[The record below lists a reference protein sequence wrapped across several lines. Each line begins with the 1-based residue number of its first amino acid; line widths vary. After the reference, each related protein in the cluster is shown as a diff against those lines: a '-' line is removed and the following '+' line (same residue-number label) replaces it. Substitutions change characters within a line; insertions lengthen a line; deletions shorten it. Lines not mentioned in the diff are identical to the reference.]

1 MALKSSNHPKK
12 YSFKSEKDLY
22 RQLQIYLNNLIDKK
36 VNQINDPDLNKYT
49 ANSFAQEAIF
59 LNIFS
64 LNNPTI
70 VRDFQ
75 TILNSPL
82 TDNNAVT
89 RNLISV
95 SADNTARIISELETE
110 RVLKNL
116 EYVER
121 TLEQS
126 KIDLDKYNSLSEK
139 LSPTVS
145 RQEILERSLEE
156 GKMYNGRDLSYKE
169 LNNLAK
175 NLENYKTH
183 RVDYD
188 EALAINEE
196 ARANGLPPVYTHKKW
211 IWSGLENTRHSN
223 MDDEIVELEDMF
235 EVKNEVSGDID
246 HLLFPGDVEN
256 YHNPGN
262 IINCGC
268 TYEII
273 SDYSDYEEIN
283 NQLSEDSL
291 KELDKKYS
299 KEYSENVKRSMKMY
313 SDDGNIVNDCLINH
327 NGKWNSDLE
336 TKYGINEQKY
346 KNMVK
351 NLNNSQVKLVEDTN
365 LFRGFKNNVNDFYL
379 GQSIEHSG
387 FASTSFDRGVA
398 KFHAT
403 EKGSILQIDAP
414 KGTKGVYIKQN
425 SLRPEEVEF
434 LLPKGTV
441 LEVYKINKSNGIVH
455 CALNYL

>member
-1 MALKSSNHPKK
+1 MALKSSNHSKK

-36 VNQINDPDLNKYT
+36 VNQINDPDLNNYT
-49 ANSFAQEAIF
+49 TNNFAQEAIF

-188 EALAINEE
+188 KALAINEE

-211 IWSGLENTRHSN
+211 IWSGLENTRHSG

-256 YHNPGN
+256 YRNPGQ

-273 SDYSDYEEIN
+273 SDYSDYEEVN

-291 KELDKKYS
+291 KELDKNYS
-299 KEYSENVKRSMKMY
+299 KKYSENVVKSMEEY
-313 SDDGNIVNDCLINH
+313 SDNSNLVNDCLRN
-327 NGKWNSDLE
+327 
-336 TKYGINEQKY
+336 
-346 KNMVK
+346 
-351 NLNNSQVKLVEDTN
+351 
-365 LFRGFKNNVNDFYL
+365 
-379 GQSIEHSG
+379 HSG
-387 FASTSFDRGVA
+387 
-398 KFHAT
+398 K
-403 EKGSILQIDAP
+403 
-414 KGTKGVYIKQN
+414 
-425 SLRPEEVEF
+425 
-434 LLPKGTV
+434 
-441 LEVYKINKSNGIVH
+441 
-455 CALNYL
+455 